1 MNVCVIQEVE
11 GRIFI
16 VSELTDHDALEML
29 AVGHLLFDP
38 EELTLKHAKSLRKE
52 SPLRAAV
59 TKAMAEIEFD
69 GFGDGSEFRLYCQL
83 VDVAPDR
90 KRVLMAVGLVEPDP
104 DTPWL
109 NGELREYAS
118 KIVGMRRV
126 QLANIAA
133 KEALGIPC
141 DDEFASFLTLQSEI
155 QLPRGLLETVPVS
168 TSVVSN
174 SNGKS
179 FSASPSAT
187 ASEEVLQAFLDRFNI
202 DKAIYEK
209 LIRPATK
216 QEQTP

>member
-1 MNVCVIQEVE
+1 MNVCVIQEDE

-38 EELTLKHAKSLRKE
+38 EELTLKHAKSLRKK

-104 DTPWL
+104 ETPWL
-109 NGELREYAS
+109 SGELREYAS

-133 KEALGIPC
+133 KEALVVLG
-141 DDEFASFLTLQSEI
+141 DDENASFLNLQSEVK
-155 QLPRGLLETVPVS
+155 LPIGLLPTALVTKAIPG
-168 TSVVSN
+168 N
-174 SNGKS
+174 INGTL
-179 FSASPSAT
+179 FSEPPSAP
-187 ASEEVLQAFLDRFNI
+187 SNEEVLKAFLDRFKI
-202 DKAIYEK
+202 DKATYEQ
-209 LIRPATK
+209 LVRPT
-216 QEQTP
+216 T